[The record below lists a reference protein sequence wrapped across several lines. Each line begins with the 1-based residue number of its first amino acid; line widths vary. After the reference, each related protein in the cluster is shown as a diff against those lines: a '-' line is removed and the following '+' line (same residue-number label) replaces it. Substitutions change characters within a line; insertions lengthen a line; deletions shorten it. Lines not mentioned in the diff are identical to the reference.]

1 VSDQS
6 RDKGPG
12 PLAVRTLDDLER
24 AVRAVATE
32 FKTDKVFII
41 GSQSILL
48 AWPEAPP
55 LMRVSPEIDAYPE
68 NAEEWESAERKK
80 RPDEKP
86 EASEQ
91 INALF
96 GSGSQFHRTHGFYID
111 GVDQHTARLPD
122 GWQARAVT
130 RHVQLGSRIVTAI
143 APSPDDLIV
152 SKLARLDDKDK
163 VFIEAYYTERPLDVM
178 LIEKRIDQSRF
189 EPPVAQRALTYIRTL
204 ARNIQHSRR
213 GGK

>member
-1 VSDQS
+1 MSDS
-6 RDKGPG
+6 R
-12 PLAVRTLDDLER
+12 AVRTLDDLER

-32 FKTDKVFII
+32 FNTDKVFII

-55 LMRVSPEIDAYPE
+55 LMRTSPEIDAYPD
-68 NAEEWESAERKK
+68 NAKQWETEERKK
-80 RPDEKP
+80 HPGEHP

-122 GWQARAVT
+122 GWEARAVT
-130 RHVQLGSRIVTAI
+130 REVRFGRRIVTAI
-143 APSPDDLIV
+143 APCPDDLIV

-163 VFIEAYYTERPLDVM
+163 DYVEAYYTERPLDGA
-178 LIEKRIDQSRF
+178 LLEERIALSHF
-189 EPPVAQRALTYIRTL
+189 EPAVAQRARTYVRSL
-204 ARNIQHSRR
+204 AEKLRNSS
-213 GGK
+213 GSA

>member
-1 VSDQS
+1 MSDS
-6 RDKGPG
+6 R
-12 PLAVRTLDDLER
+12 AVRTLDDLER

-32 FKTDKVFII
+32 FNTDKVFII

-55 LMRVSPEIDAYPE
+55 LMRTSPEIDAYPDNAKQWE
-68 NAEEWESAERKK
+68 NEERKK
-80 RPDEKP
+80 HPGEHP

-122 GWQARAVT
+122 GWEARAVT
-130 RHVQLGSRIVTAI
+130 REVRFGRRIVTAI
-143 APSPDDLIV
+143 APCPDDLIV

-163 VFIEAYYTERPLDVM
+163 EYVEAYYTERPLDGA
-178 LIEKRIDQSRF
+178 LLEERIALSHF
-189 EPPVAQRALTYIRTL
+189 EPAVAQRARTYVRGL
-204 ARNIQHSRR
+204 AEKLRNSS
-213 GGK
+213 GSA